1 MSPTLITTR
10 REAKSADPIKSL
22 VKVGKLITT
31 PNDDLATFFYRV
43 VSCRNRLNAYLV
55 MEE

>member
-43 VSCRNRLNAYLV
+43 VSCRNRLNAYLA